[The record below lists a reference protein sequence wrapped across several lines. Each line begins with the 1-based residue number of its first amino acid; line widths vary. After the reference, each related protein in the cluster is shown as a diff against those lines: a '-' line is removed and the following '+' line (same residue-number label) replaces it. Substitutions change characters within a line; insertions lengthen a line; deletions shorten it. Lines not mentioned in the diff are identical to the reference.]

1 VVKNFG
7 IQSPSDERLPDS
19 QKARFRIGDVVQH
32 ALFGYRGVIVDVDP
46 AHVGEDSWAERSS
59 QGRMVGS
66 GPWYHIL
73 VHARNHATY
82 VAEKHLH
89 LDATGDPIM
98 HRLLARYFKGF
109 KDGLYLLRSDLH

>member
-1 VVKNFG
+1 VVKDFT
-7 IQSPSDERLPDS
+7 IHAPSQGPATHAQR
-19 QKARFRIGDVVQH
+19 ARFRIGDVVQH

-46 AHVGEDSWAERSS
+46 AHGGEGAFSDAAMEERS
-59 QGRMVGS
+59 RGS
-66 GPWYHIL
+66 GPWYHVL

-89 LDATGDPIM
+89 LDATGDPIV

-109 KDGLYLLRSDLH
+109 KDGLYVVRGDLH